1 MKSIKKPSLNEK
13 ERVYKL
19 KSAIIHG
26 YEYTK
31 TYYKMENG
39 IPVKCENGDDS
50 CLTMIN
56 IRKCG
61 DKTEKKRAFIFSEGY
76 VGLEKSYNKDGKK
89 IKSVSKKD
97 GFGVSY
103 LIKYIENNSSNLVD
117 DFHVIFIS
125 DKETSEKQAELYAQ
139 AIKGITTD
147 SIEKTYM
154 WSHSKA
160 GLFTL
165 RAFEKMKDSGDKKS
179 EKVLKKVKAVIT
191 SMPKNGSGIVNREKV
206 INLLNRNKFMNLMP
220 FSGFIKNGVL
230 AIYDIMLSN
239 IAPAQLDL
247 KKPYTKLN
255 LKPIEDKGKIAKI
268 FNTIW
273 GNRSFQNRV
282 YNPPKLEYD
291 EGYLNRTTSGVNLKK
306 IEDVDYKILPVNI
319 ELKDAINAL
328 VKHGQIMPSILL
340 LKKVL
345 SGEKGDG
352 LATYSEQGI
361 RDKEIPKMRARYR
374 GDLKFGDTVVHGVHD
389 MGASSG
395 DDELSKLGAQETVG
409 KVLLEDEE
417 NEK

>member
-1 MKSIKKPSLNEK
+1 MKDIKAPSFNEK

-19 KSAIIHG
+19 KSAIIYG

-39 IPVKCENGDDS
+39 VPVKCENGDDS
-50 CLTMIN
+50 CLTIIK

-125 DKETSEKQAELYAQ
+125 DKETSENQAELYAQ
-139 AIKGITTD
+139 AIKDITTD

-165 RAFEKMKDSGDKKS
+165 RAFEKMKDSGDEKS
-179 EKVLKKVKAVIT
+179 KEVLQKVKAVIT
-191 SMPKNGSGIVNREKV
+191 SMPKNGIGMVNREKV
-206 INLLNRNKFMNLMP
+206 INLLNRNKIIKLMP

-255 LKPIEDKGKIAKI
+255 LKHIEDKGNIAKI

-273 GNRSFQNRV
+273 GNTSFQNRV
-282 YNPPKLEYD
+282 YNPPKLNYD
-291 EGYLNRTTSGVNLKK
+291 DGYIKRTTSGINLKK

-352 LATYSEQGI
+352 LVTYSEQGI
-361 RDKEIPKMRARYR
+361 KDKEIPKMRAKYR

-395 DDELSKLGAQETVG
+395 NEEISKLGAQETIG
-409 KVLLEDEE
+409 KELLEDEE

>member
-19 KSAIIHG
+19 KSAIIQG

-76 VGLEKSYNKDGKK
+76 VGLEKTYNKDGKK
-89 IKSVSKKD
+89 IKSVSRKD

-103 LIKYIENNSSNLVD
+103 LIKYIENNSSNFVD

-125 DKETSEKQAELYAQ
+125 DKETSENQAELYAQ
-139 AIKGITTD
+139 AIKDITTD

-154 WSHSKA
+154 WSHSKS

-165 RAFEKMKDSGDKKS
+165 RAFEKMKDSGDEKS
-179 EKVLKKVKAVIT
+179 EKVLEKVKVVIT
-191 SMPKNGSGIVNREKV
+191 SMPKNGIGMINREKV
-206 INLLNRNKFMNLMP
+206 INLLNSNKLMNLMP
-220 FSGFIKNGVL
+220 FSGFIKNGIL

-247 KKPYTKLN
+247 KKPDTKLN
-255 LKPIEDKGKIAKI
+255 LKPIEYKGKVTRF

-273 GNRSFQNRV
+273 GNTSFQNRV
-282 YNPPKLEYD
+282 YNLPKLEYD

-319 ELKDAINAL
+319 ELKGAINSL
-328 VKHGQIMPSILL
+328 VEHGQIMPFILY

-345 SGEKGDG
+345 SGERGDG
-352 LATYSEQGI
+352 LVTYSEQGI
-361 RDKEIPKMRARYR
+361 KDKEIPKMRARYR

-395 DDELSKLGAQETVG
+395 NEEISKLGAQETIG
-409 KVLLEDEE
+409 KEVLEDKE